1 MKINL
6 PFVCSFLYARNPV
19 VLSVDYLL
27 HKVAH
32 PILYKSFTMVTT
44 VPTKNVVIVVIDHSC
59 FF

>member
-1 MKINL
+1 M